1 MIQQGNK
8 EEGPEVRSAIE
19 AFLAERRDTKL
30 KALQKDY
37 EKKLDGVA
45 AEDIARPSE
54 VELEFQEKTAD
65 LEARFTLR
73 SWVADAA
80 ERARQISFATHPL
93 KFTHPDAKGTSIYK
107 LPSSDAPMDVVA
119 TAPNSREDVV
129 GNAAA
134 LDVYKFLSIEVGGR
148 TIFARV
154 LEGDRALFEALGAD
168 DEALAWM
175 ECFRQVASASAQLR
189 SHTLAKQVYWPLS
202 GGGYH
207 LLAILFPSSLVQQAY
222 EKIRDDRFSERTT
235 AAREAQKKGLSHEHG
250 FRDFP
255 ALLTQHYGGTKP
267 QNISQLNSS
276 RHGENWLLSSCPPAW
291 QSREIRLPLYTETI
305 FGRPLIRRRFVR
317 EQISSLIRFLEK
329 AGDHTN
335 KAIRDTRGDYVSAIF
350 NDILTWA
357 EQLRA
362 RSGWSRDPNCRLHE
376 AELCWLDPTRAAEDD
391 LPSWQDGSWRKTVA
405 HRLAN
410 WFNQNLT
417 TSSLPMAEEEYEEW
431 KREFKELLRY
441 E

>member
-1 MIQQGNK
+1 M
-8 EEGPEVRSAIE
+8 
-19 AFLAERRDTKL
+19 
-30 KALQKDY
+30 
-37 EKKLDGVA
+37 
-45 AEDIARPSE
+45 
-54 VELEFQEKTAD
+54 
-65 LEARFTLR
+65 
-73 SWVADAA
+73 
-80 ERARQISFATHPL
+80 
-93 KFTHPDAKGTSIYK
+93 
-107 LPSSDAPMDVVA
+107 
-119 TAPNSREDVV
+119 
-129 GNAAA
+129 
-134 LDVYKFLSIEVGGR
+134 
-148 TIFARV
+148 
-154 LEGDRALFEALGAD
+154 
-168 DEALAWM
+168 
-175 ECFRQVASASAQLR
+175 
-189 SHTLAKQVYWPLS
+189 
-202 GGGYH
+202 
-207 LLAILFPSSLVQQAY
+207 
-222 EKIRDDRFSERTT
+222 
-235 AAREAQKKGLSHEHG
+235 
-250 FRDFP
+250 
-255 ALLTQHYGGTKP
+255 
-267 QNISQLNSS
+267 
-276 RHGENWLLSSCPPAW
+276 SSCPPAW

-417 TSSLPMAEEEYEEW
+417 TSSLPMSEEEYEEW